1 MRCLDLNAKHAGCLH
16 VMGMWNAEVRRLN
29 GFTRAIA
36 QNLMGGQVFRSAT
49 WEQAIS
55 YMERAVAEEPNRI
68 AHRIDLAEVYRDTGK
83 TDKARIEFEA
93 VLKLPAA
100 DGSDAGYKVQA
111 REALRK
117 L

>member
-1 MRCLDLNAKHAGCLH
+1 H
-16 VMGMWNAEVRRLN
+16 VMGIWNAEVRRLN

-36 QNLMGGQVFRSAT
+36 QNFMGGQVFRSAT
-49 WEQAIS
+49 WEQAIN

-68 AHRIDLAEVYRDTGK
+68 AHRIDLAEVYWDSGHK
-83 TDKARIEFEA
+83 DKARIEFET
-93 VLKLPAA
+93 VLKLPSA
-100 DGSDAGYKVQA
+100 DIPDAGYKVRA